1 MNTFFANMNLKSCI
15 LNTYLSVVVR
25 ICDMDNVLMTI
36 L

>member
-1 MNTFFANMNLKSCI
+1 MNTFFANMNLKSYI
-15 LNTYLSVVVR
+15 LNAYLSIVID

>member
-1 MNTFFANMNLKSCI
+1 MNAFFANMNLKSYI
-15 LNTYLSVVVR
+15 LNTYLSTVVG